1 MVNKIKYTIL
11 LILFFGSITLFLA
24 CNKTSIDRVDN
35 SLPIS
40 TDYTGSRITL
50 VNIEASEEKGDLI
63 KVTGTLINT
72 GRNKVTLPNKGT
84 SNLVINFEEAL
95 QEKGLG
101 YLAKKMI
108 YALRK
113 QKLSLEPG
121 QLKGEITFMIKQ
133 EPGEELSLP
142 AEELVAKGQDVGIG
156 IDACPDLKIDTFFV
170 SKRTKKYAEISF
182 KIVNV
187 GDAPA
192 AMFGE
197 TKAVEDNVAIRA
209 YASGTAKLSRG
220 DLIMGGAYI
229 ESGIKDENGLL
240 QPQESFAG
248 AFRVNI
254 RKKTRHMPYII
265 ISIDDYQNLWE
276 CDEGN
281 NVEKLLYK

>member
-1 MVNKIKYTIL
+1 MANTIKYVT
-11 LILFFGSITLFLA
+11 LISLIFGLTSLFIS
-24 CNKTSIDRVDN
+24 CNKKSMERIDD
-35 SLPIS
+35 LTPIS
-40 TDYTGSRITL
+40 NEYMGYRIEL
-50 VNIEASEEKGDLI
+50 VNIEASEEKGDVI
-63 KVTGTLINT
+63 KMTGTLINT
-72 GRNKVTLPNKGT
+72 GRKKVSLPHKNTK
-84 SNLVINFEEAL
+84 NLVINFEEAL
-95 QEKGLG
+95 QEKGMGHLT
-101 YLAKKMI
+101 KKMT
-108 YALRK
+108 YALSK
-113 QKLSLEPG
+113 QKLILEPG
-121 QLKGEITFMIKQ
+121 QLKQGITFLIKQ
-133 EPGEELSLP
+133 EPGEALSLP
-142 AEELVAKGQDVGIG
+142 AEEFVAKGQDLG
-156 IDACPDLKIDTFFV
+156 IDACPDLRIDTFFV

-229 ESGIKDENGLL
+229 ESGLKDKNGLL

-248 AFRVNI
+248 AFRVDI

-281 NVEKLLYK
+281 NVKKLLYK